1 MIGFLLILRMKVLVL
16 VVLVSLA
23 AGSPVE
29 KGHQE
34 NGRIVNG
41 EEAAPGDLTYQV
53 SLQLSYGSRIT
64 TSKGMH
70 FCGGTLISKNV
81 VMTAAHCTKSQTATN
96 LNVVE
101 GTTDITDATSPTY
114 RVKEIIRQ
122 AYNDKTKVND
132 VALLIIEPNDEM
144 SRKAETSHHKA
155 VPIPL
160 CPEAFQP
167 QGKSCLVS
175 GWGHLKS
182 KGSSVPNKLRETE
195 VLVLH
200 DEMCAKM
207 LKGYP
212 WDPKNK
218 TMICAGGEDKDACQ
232 GDSGGPL
239 VCPIDGGRCI
249 AGIVSWGIGC
259 ATEGVPG
266 VYTNVRHY
274 TEWVMDNVNKA
285 GEEARILG
293 AK

>member
-1 MIGFLLILRMKVLVL
+1 MIVLLGLQLL
-16 VVLVSLA
+16 LA
-23 AGSPVE
+23 LAGGSPL
-29 KGHQE
+29 GHQE

-41 EEAAPGDLTYQV
+41 QEAAPGDLKYQV
-53 SLQLSYGSRIT
+53 SLQLSYGSRMT

-81 VMTAAHCTKSQTATN
+81 VMTAAHCTKSQTAQN
-96 LNVVE
+96 LKVVE
-101 GTTDITDATSPTY
+101 GTTDITDETSPTY

-122 AYNDKTKVND
+122 NYNDKTKVND
-132 VALLIIEPNDEM
+132 VSLLIVEPNDDE
-144 SRKAETSHHKA
+144 SRIAQANHHKA
-155 VPIPL
+155 EPVPL
-160 CPEAFQP
+160 CPKSFQP

-182 KGSSVPNKLRETE
+182 KGSSVPNKLRETN

-212 WDPKNK
+212 WDPNDK

-239 VCPIDGGRCI
+239 VCPVDDSGNQCI

-274 TEWVMDNVNKA
+274 NDWIMDNINKH
-285 GEEARILG
+285 GEQARILG
-293 AK
+293 QQ

>member
-1 MIGFLLILRMKVLVL
+1 MLGFIGLLL
-16 VVLVSLA
+16 LA
-23 AGSPVE
+23 LAGGSPL
-29 KGHQE
+29 GHQE

-41 EEAAPGDLTYQV
+41 QEAAKGELTYQV
-53 SLQLSYGSRIT
+53 SLQLSYGSRMT

-70 FCGGTLISKNV
+70 FCGGTLISRNV
-81 VMTAAHCTKSQTATN
+81 VMTAAHCTKSQTAKN
-96 LNVVE
+96 LKVVE
-101 GTTDITDATSPTY
+101 GTTDITDETSPTY

-122 AYNDKTKVND
+122 NYNDRTKKND
-132 VALLIIEPNDEM
+132 VSLLILEPNDDE
-144 SRKAETSHHKA
+144 SRKAETKNHKA

-160 CPEAFQP
+160 CQESFQP
-167 QGKSCLVS
+167 QGKSCVVS

-182 KGSSVPNKLRETE
+182 KGSSVPNLLRETE

-212 WDPKNK
+212 WDPKEK

-239 VCPIDGGRCI
+239 VCPVDDEGNKCI

-274 TEWVMDNVNKA
+274 NHWVRENVKEHA

-293 AK
+293 HL